1 MKEGLKL
8 VAAGMNP
15 MDLKRGVDIA
25 VTAVVKDIE
34 RRAKKVQFHEI
45 RFQSRCLIGSRANA
59 LALGGSPTQDPI
71 WYGDRWRSL
80 QESANNRRLSV
91 RDSPRFGAAA
101 DARPAW
107 GRTDSFAACFGDGR
121 FWRKAR
127 LAPWAAFGGIPS
139 VAGANGTRA
148 SGRFR
153 RFEQLESTRC

>member
-59 LALGGSPTQDPI
+59 LALGGSPTQNPI
-71 WYGDRWRSL
+71 WYGIVGARYKRVLTIDVLAFVIRPDL
-80 QESANNRRLSV
+80 VQRRMLV
-91 RDSPRFGAAA
+91 RLRVELIRLRRVSGTVAPG
-101 DARPAW
+101 
-107 GRTDSFAACFGDGR
+107 
-121 FWRKAR
+121 AR
-127 LAPWAAFGGIPS
+127 LA
-139 VAGANGTRA
+139 
-148 SGRFR
+148 
-153 RFEQLESTRC
+153 